1 MPGERDALRD
11 WHRLFGLLLTDF
23 FTGLPFIVEVERD
36 LSEQQQFLDVPD
48 AVGAT
53 WSSSASRTLGFRRDA
68 NRVSQGFLRSATA
81 IATPA
86 ARIARN
92 NAQFFRLCSSRAVL
106 RSSISFWSTATSAF
120 RSFKA
125 LKVVVCFVSTLEI
138 SRWQTSTVVLITAT
152 LVPPSPTSA

>member
-68 NRVSQGFLRSATA
+68 TRVIRGFWRRAPAMAPRRRGLRETMPNSSDSA
-81 IATPA
+81 P
-86 ARIARN
+86 
-92 NAQFFRLCSSRAVL
+92 
-106 RSSISFWSTATSAF
+106 
-120 RSFKA
+120 
-125 LKVVVCFVSTLEI
+125 VVQS
-138 SRWQTSTVVLITAT
+138 
-152 LVPPSPTSA
+152 